1 MKIRIS
7 FILITIIGML
17 FLSSIVSAQNNTDIF
32 QKLQLRIH
40 KYLDL
45 ENDGQI
51 GFENA
56 AKERRRQRIQ
66 NCECHEFIDENSDG
80 VCDNCGGALIQERTR
95 TKVKSNIKRRTI
107 S

>member
-1 MKIRIS
+1 MKSSVS
-7 FILITIIGML
+7 FILIAIIGML
-17 FLSSIVSAQNNTDIF
+17 FLSSTVAAQNNTDIF

-56 AKERRRQRIQ
+56 AKERRRQRLQ

-80 VCDNCGGALIQERTR
+80 VCDNCGAVIRERTR
-95 TKVKSNIKRRTI
+95 TKIKSNIKRRTI